1 MREIQVL
8 EEQNRDLEKAVDSRE
23 KLLMEERRN
32 NDQLSGKVEQV
43 ERQNKELK
51 REVEILIQLILIH
64 VLAQVAR

>member
-64 VLAQVAR
+64 VL

>member
-1 MREIQVL
+1 ML